1 MQRCLRLRSFLYIS
15 REGIEHPEMNFR
27 VMSTILVEVLYKA
40 RLSRCEHRGYFF
52 LRVVFVEGTRY
63 SFSGL
68 YGYVKIFI
76 PRFHAPGRSFTIC
89 LFHRSQWNFQWL
101 LHNVA
106 QFLLVRITI
115 MVPHML
121 TSIITVFAS
130 RRLSPSSSSVAR
142 PRPPYLF
149 LSHASPLSLV
159 F

>member
-1 MQRCLRLRSFLYIS
+1 MFAFKIIYIYIYIYIS

-27 VMSTILVEVLYKA
+27 VMSAILVEVLHKA

-52 LRVVFVEGTRY
+52 LRIFVFVEGTRY

-106 QFLLVRITI
+106 QFLLVRNTITA
-115 MVPHML
+115 PHK
-121 TSIITVFAS
+121 
-130 RRLSPSSSSVAR
+130 R
-142 PRPPYLF
+142 
-149 LSHASPLSLV
+149 
-159 F
+159 